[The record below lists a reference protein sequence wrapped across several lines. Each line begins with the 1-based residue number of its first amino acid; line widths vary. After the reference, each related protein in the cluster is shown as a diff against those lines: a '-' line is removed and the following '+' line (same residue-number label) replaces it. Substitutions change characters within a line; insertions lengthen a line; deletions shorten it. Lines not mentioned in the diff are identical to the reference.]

1 MLSVEKAG
9 SRNLPGKVLADMVVI
24 NIGQILTM
32 NPGKGPKRGA
42 EAKDLGIIED
52 AFLAAYQG
60 KVVACGPQ
68 AAFPERVEVL
78 AGATVIDACGKV
90 VAPGFIDSHTHVVFA
105 GWRADEYGMR
115 CRGASYLEIAEQGGG
130 IMSTV
135 RATRSA
141 SKEELVE
148 RTLGFLDEMLSFG
161 TTSCEAKSGYGLNL
175 ETEIKQLEVIQ
186 ECNRFH
192 PIDIVPTFM
201 GAHAFPPEFR
211 HDRKGYIDEI
221 IRMLEPVSSNKLAKF
236 ADVFCDVGNFTVDE
250 SRVILEEARKHGL
263 ELKVHADELEN
274 TGATELACELGA
286 VSCDHLIK
294 VSQKGIEMLAESD
307 TIAVLLPAT
316 SCFLGEFPGAP
327 GRQMLD
333 SGVAVAIATDFNP
346 GTCTALSIPLCM
358 TFACSA
364 LGFSP
369 EEAFVA
375 ATWNAA
381 WAAGLGGIA
390 GGFEPGFA
398 MDAVIFDTHDYMDVP
413 YRFGINLVD
422 VVIKAGKPVRSKNNK

>member
-1 MLSVEKAG
+1 V
-9 SRNLPGKVLADMVVI
+9 GKVLADMVVT
-24 NIGQILTM
+24 NIGQLLTM
-32 NPGKGPKRGA
+32 NPGEGPKRGTQ
-42 EAKDLGIIED
+42 AKDLGIMEN
-52 AFLAAYQG
+52 AFLASYQG

-68 AAFPERVEVL
+68 AAYPEMVEVT
-78 AGATVIDACGKV
+78 GDATVIDACGRV
-90 VAPGFIDSHTHVVFA
+90 VAPGFIDAHTHVVFA
-105 GWRADEYGMR
+105 GWRAQEYGMR
-115 CRGASYLEIAEQGGG
+115 SRGASYLEIAEQGGG

-135 RATRSA
+135 RATRAA
-141 SKEELVE
+141 SKEELVQ

-186 ECNRFH
+186 ECNRLH
-192 PIDIVPTFM
+192 PVDLVPTFM
-201 GAHAFPPEFR
+201 GAHAIPPEFKHNR
-211 HDRKGYIDEI
+211 QGYIQEV
-221 IRMLEPVSSNKLAKF
+221 IRMLEPVSKRRLARF
-236 ADVFCDVGNFTVDE
+236 ADVFCDVGAFTLEE
-250 SRVILEEARKHGL
+250 SRAILEEARKHGL
-263 ELKVHADELEN
+263 ELKLHADELEN

-286 VSCDHLIK
+286 VSCDHLIR
-294 VSQKGIEMLAESD
+294 VSQKGIEMLATSD

-327 GRQMLD
+327 GRKLLD

-346 GTCTALSIPLCM
+346 GTCTAMSLPLCM
-358 TFACSA
+358 TLACST

-390 GGFEPGFA
+390 GGFAPGFA
-398 MDAVIFDTHDYMDVP
+398 MDAVIFDTQDYMDVP

-422 VVIKAGKPVRSKNNK
+422 MVIKAGKPVRSKKNK